1 MNKKFIASSKSFS
14 YYETTIDISK
24 INDIQ
29 EIINIFK
36 TLLSS
41 FLASHNL
48 IYLKEECL
56 KANWHIHDYENIED
70 IKNETKDIYIC
81 DHC

>member
-1 MNKKFIASSKSFS
+1 MNKKFIASSKTFS
-14 YYETTIDISK
+14 YFETTIDISN
-24 INDIQ
+24 ITDIQ

-41 FLASHNL
+41 FFASHNL
-48 IYLKEECL
+48 VYLKEECL
-56 KANWHIHDYENIED
+56 KANWHIHDYENMED
-70 IKNETKDIYIC
+70 IKKETKDIYIC

>member
-1 MNKKFIASSKSFS
+1 MNKKFIASSKTFS
-14 YYETTIDISK
+14 YFETTIDISN
-24 INDIQ
+24 ISDIQ

-41 FLASHNL
+41 IFASHNL
-48 IYLKEECL
+48 VYLKEECL
-56 KANWHIHDYENIED
+56 KANWHIHDYESIED

>member
-41 FLASHNL
+41 FLARYNL
-48 IYLKEECL
+48 INLKEECL
-56 KANWHIHDYENIED
+56 EAKWHIHNYKNIED

>member
-1 MNKKFIASSKSFS
+1 MNKKFIASSKTFS
-14 YYETTIDISK
+14 YYEITIDISK

-36 TLLSS
+36 TILSS
-41 FLASHNL
+41 FLSSHNL

-56 KANWHIHDYENIED
+56 KADWHIHDYETIKD
-70 IKNETKDIYIC
+70 IKNETKNIYIC